1 MSISFIASCLQTQPR
16 PDFDSAIEEGLKLAE
31 KSLNDDPSIICFP
44 EYCGGLKSKNG
55 RFIPPHTEED
65 NHPFL
70 IKFKSF
76 AQSNNVW
83 ISIGSIAISYNS
95 EKYFNRSILLNNE
108 GEITHRYDK
117 IHLFDIDLGD
127 DENKFL
133 ESHQNRH
140 NISQKEYTK
149 TAKV

>member
-65 NHPFL
+65 DHPFL

-76 AQSNNVW
+76 AQNNNVW
-83 ISIGSIAISYNS
+83 ISIGSIAISYNLSLIHIS
-95 EKYFNRSILLNNE
+95 EPTRPY
-108 GEITHRYDK
+108 
-117 IHLFDIDLGD
+117 
-127 DENKFL
+127 
-133 ESHQNRH
+133 
-140 NISQKEYTK
+140 
-149 TAKV
+149 

>member
-65 NHPFL
+65 DHPFL
-70 IKFKSF
+70 IKFRAATLTLSVF
-76 AQSNNVW
+76 L
-83 ISIGSIAISYNS
+83 
-95 EKYFNRSILLNNE
+95 SIL
-108 GEITHRYDK
+108 
-117 IHLFDIDLGD
+117 F
-127 DENKFL
+127 
-133 ESHQNRH
+133 
-140 NISQKEYTK
+140 
-149 TAKV
+149 